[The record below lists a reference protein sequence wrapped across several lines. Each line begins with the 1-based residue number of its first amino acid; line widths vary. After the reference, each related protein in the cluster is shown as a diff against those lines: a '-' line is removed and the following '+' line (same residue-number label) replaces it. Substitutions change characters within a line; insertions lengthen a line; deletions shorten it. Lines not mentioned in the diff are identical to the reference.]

1 MIDETLEA
9 IRGSIKKWS
18 LIVHLNGEDN
28 GKLNCPL
35 CYLFNDSYGCQG
47 CQGCPVYAYT
57 GNNYCESTPYQ
68 AWHDHNHDYHRIHDY
83 HNHYTIKCPEC
94 RTLAQEELMF
104 LQSVLERYKEEEK

>member
-18 LIVHLNGEDN
+18 LIVHLNGEDK
-28 GKLNCPL
+28 GCDNCPL
-35 CYLFNDSYGCQG
+35 CYLFDDSYG

-68 AWHDHNHDYHRIHDY
+68 AWHDHHEAKHATTNHDIYYHDYRIH
-83 HNHYTIKCPEC
+83 CPEC
-94 RTLAQEELMF
+94 RRLAQEELMF